1 MEKRLCE
8 AGKEEV
14 GSMTAMVR
22 HKEVGPAKRAGAR
35 INMYREW

>member
-14 GSMTAMVR
+14 GSMTAMEKAQR
-22 HKEVGPAKRAGAR
+22 SGSSKMGRSQD
-35 INMYREW
+35 